1 MLDPFIS
8 VIPDVF
14 NHYGDINKELN
25 QSVDDGAVQLLIQR
39 FRTKHFWLEYTVR
52 SSKFYVNAGMK

>member
-14 NHYGDINKELN
+14 NHYGDIDKELN
-25 QSVDDGAVQLLIQR
+25 QSVDDGAVQFLIQR
-39 FRTKHFWLEYTVR
+39 FRTKHFWLDYKEDQV
-52 SSKFYVNAGMK
+52 SSM